1 MSKLVTSALVLL
13 ATLYVNV
20 SCADPLPVALDL
32 DSLVLIGQSLSTPLA
47 SADNDL
53 VNRGAQTIATWRQAH
68 PDEWNKIVASGKSS
82 YATLAALPAWSNPND
97 GKEFVA
103 ALIRVTS
110 AAQVVSSGDQLLK
123 NYMAQYDTLKKLT
136 DAVLTIRNEVPALNQ
151 QVNSLSKAEKDAVLG
166 ATRAFGKATQ

>member
-1 MSKLVTSALVLL
+1 MRKLFTAALVLL
-13 ATLYVNV
+13 VTLYVNV

-32 DSLVLIGQSLSTPLA
+32 DSLILIGQSLSTPLA
-47 SADNDL
+47 SADSDL
-53 VNRGAQTIATWRQAH
+53 VNRGAQTIASWRQAH
-68 PDEWNKIVASGKSS
+68 PDEWNKIVASGTSS

-123 NYMAQYDTLKKLT
+123 NYTAQYDTLKRLT

-151 QVNSLSKAEKDAVLG
+151 QVNSLSKTEKDAVLG
-166 ATRAFGKATQ
+166 ATNAFRKATQ